1 MNFGIWKEMT
11 QSRHPSDFPRSL
23 PAFLLLL
30 LSQLRA
36 RVPECADADGVPM
49 SHFTL
54 TDSCQAPDNIE
65 ARTPGRMQL
74 SSDNTTTGLEIV
86 TTFSRSILRLCMKVM
101 DTT

>member
-1 MNFGIWKEMT
+1 MEIYDSKSSSFTFPEEPHSLSAAPFMSGI
-11 QSRHPSDFPRSL
+11 
-23 PAFLLLL
+23 
-30 LSQLRA
+30 RA

-74 SSDNTTTGLEIV
+74 SSDNTAAGPEIV
-86 TTFSRSILRLCMKVM
+86 TTFF
-101 DTT
+101 